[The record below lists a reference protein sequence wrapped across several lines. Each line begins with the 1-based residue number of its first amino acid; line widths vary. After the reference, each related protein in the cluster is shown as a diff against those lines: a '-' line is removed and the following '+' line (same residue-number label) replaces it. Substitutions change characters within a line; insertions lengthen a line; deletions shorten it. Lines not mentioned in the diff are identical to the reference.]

1 MEEQKQI
8 QEVEIVNNNYQEN
21 NLHKIIYKDNN
32 LLQDHMNN
40 KDNIHHQIKVNHQDD
55 NHLDNNLHK
64 MMYNQ
69 VNLQEIILQD
79 SNHHKTINNQ
89 DDNHHKTITNQGINH
104 HKIIINQDNILR
116 KTITNKDNNH
126 HNIKML
132 NNQDKINN
140 NEKLNI
146 KFINKFMCKNYSN
159 FKRYNFK

>member
-64 MMYNQ
+64 IIINQ
-69 VNLQEIILQD
+69 VSNLQEMDLLKTQD
-79 SNHHKTINNQ
+79 S
-89 DDNHHKTITNQGINH
+89 NHHKTITNQGINH
-104 HKIIINQDNILR
+104 HKTIINQD
-116 KTITNKDNNH
+116 DNH
-126 HNIKML
+126 L
-132 NNQDKINN
+132 VPAA
-140 NEKLNI
+140 
-146 KFINKFMCKNYSN
+146 
-159 FKRYNFK
+159 